1 MDLPRRGLPA
11 GNAEPPAGGGAP
23 GLLGAALLACS
34 ADRAFGTLLVS
45 GDPGGTIH
53 LADGGVA
60 AIDSPGAPGPDVVL
74 LRSGRVSE
82 PGWQDVF
89 ADAAAEG
96 RMGVELVRR
105 GLIGAGQLEVVLR
118 AALADS
124 MFALMSGHVDGC
136 QLGPA
141 ATACLLPLEPPADP
155 SWLLDEASRRL
166 QVLASM
172 PNRVQHDR
180 DRVLRGHKAPPVG
193 SSLDG
198 GREGILALANGRRTA
213 RDMAFALG
221 WGVYALTLEFSRMQE
236 AGLLTIGS
244 RRSVTRDRPR
254 DPAQARGAALP
265 DDSQTPGEAEER
277 ATDQLPALPRRRK
290 PSGGAPRRSQPP
302 AQQPGS
308 SSALLRLLRPGS
320 VTDSEPDGKQKT
332 DERGR

>member
-11 GNAEPPAGGGAP
+11 GSAEPPGHSGGP
-23 GLLGAALLACS
+23 GVLGAALLACS

-53 LADGGVA
+53 LANGGVA
-60 AIDSPGAPGPDVVL
+60 AIDTSGAPGPDVLL

-82 PGWQDVF
+82 PAWQDVF

-96 RMGVELVRR
+96 RMGAELVRR

-124 MFALMSGHVDGC
+124 MFAIMSGHVDEC

-166 QVLASM
+166 RVLASM

-180 DRVLRGHKAPPVG
+180 DRVLRGHQAPPVG
-193 SSLDG
+193 SALDG

-221 WGVYALTLEFSRMQE
+221 WGVYALTLEFTRMQE

-244 RRSVTRDRPR
+244 RRSVTRGQPR
-254 DPAQARGAALP
+254 DPAQAAVPL
-265 DDSQTPGEAEER
+265 DESQTPGEAEER
-277 ATDQLPALPRRRK
+277 PTDQLAALPRRRK

-302 AQQPGS
+302 GQQPGS

-320 VTDSEPDGKQKT
+320 AVDSEPDGKQKT